1 MSHLATAERQL
12 MQGTAAGSEI
22 LWVLGASA
30 LLTAVFAPL
39 G

>member
-30 LLTAVFAPL
+30 LLTAGFAPL